1 MQVFQADEI
10 KLYQLIEL
18 IITFTGVKKIMV
30 TGASVQCS
38 KEALR
43 LTRLYP
49 GMLYSSAGGFLI
61 ENINFET
68 SFIFEM
74 SFK

>member
-1 MQVFQADEI
+1 MQVLDSHDKHFSNFVTSYITILFQ
-10 KLYQLIEL
+10 
-18 IITFTGVKKIMV
+18 GVRKIMV

-49 GMLYSSAGGFLI
+49 GILYSSAGML
-61 ENINFET
+61 
-68 SFIFEM
+68 SRPLPP
-74 SFK
+74 